1 MNKLKILKNS
11 INSTLLLSLVI
22 LICLTFAL
30 ICFPLACYTL
40 VERKDGKDI
49 AFYSEEL
56 ADCCYID
63 FEHPKSN
70 LNNIYC
76 KLEETLDME
85 NCATTALYGNVE
97 YEIDKIVHSYTLA
110 FVNETV
116 VKNLPSLGYN
126 FTKNMPEG
134 YREAYAPIALEDI
147 YKVREEP
154 YEISVYEGPYQY
166 KQKIKIIGYTGKN
179 YYNFGW
185 FSSALL
191 GTYAN
196 DFVIYDNIP
205 PYANIK
211 QGIMI
216 NDKTPEYYNNLGAYA
231 ITFDDLNQMLKRTT
245 LSNNTWLSWL
255 ISILILIIVIIT
267 ANYFFAADKMIKRSG
282 VMYIYGAKRSDIIFI
297 ELIKMLILFITAFVI
312 STFST
317 AILIV
322 THQDPTNVMVDW
334 ASYFP
339 CAAALLAIYLACI
352 SIGFVKFAKFK
363 PLKAI
368 SNNNTEW

>member
-22 LICLTFAL
+22 L

-134 YREAYAPIALEDI
+134 YREAYAPIALKDI

-211 QGIMI
+211 EGIMI

-231 ITFDDLNQMLKRTT
+231 IK
-245 LSNNTWLSWL
+245 SNAQKNNSFKQHLVVLAYKHIDINNSYYYCKL
-255 ISILILIIVIIT
+255 
-267 ANYFFAADKMIKRSG
+267 FFCSRQND
-282 VMYIYGAKRSDIIFI
+282 
-297 ELIKMLILFITAFVI
+297 
-312 STFST
+312 
-317 AILIV
+317 
-322 THQDPTNVMVDW
+322 
-334 ASYFP
+334 
-339 CAAALLAIYLACI
+339 
-352 SIGFVKFAKFK
+352 
-363 PLKAI
+363 
-368 SNNNTEW
+368 

>member
-40 VERKDGKDI
+40 VERKDGKDF

-85 NCATTALYGNVE
+85 NCATTALYGDVK
-97 YEIDKIVHSYTLA
+97 YEIDKLVHSYSLK
-110 FVNETV
+110 FVSETI
-116 VKNLPSLGYN
+116 VKKLPPLGYN
-126 FTKNMPEG
+126 FEKNMPDG
-134 YREAYAPIALEDI
+134 YREAYAPIALKDI
-147 YKVREEP
+147 YKVREEL

-179 YYNFGW
+179 YYDFGQ

-191 GTYAN
+191 DTYEN
-196 DFVIYDNIP
+196 DFLIYDNIP
-205 PYANIK
+205 PYANIRY
-211 QGIMI
+211 GMMI

-231 ITFDDLNQMLKRTT
+231 ITFFDENERHKRT
-245 LSNNTWLSWL
+245 NFADNTWLSWL

-297 ELIKMLILFITAFVI
+297 ELLKMLILFITAFVI

-317 AILIV
+317 AILIA
-322 THQDPTNVMVDW
+322 THQEPTNIMVDW

-368 SNNNTEW
+368 SNNNTE

>member
-40 VERKDGKDI
+40 VERKDGEDI
-49 AFYSEEL
+49 EYYSEEF

-63 FEHPKSN
+63 FEHPDSN

-85 NCATTALYGNVE
+85 NFATTALYGNVK
-97 YEIDKIVHSYTLA
+97 YEIDKIVHSYTLT
-110 FVNETV
+110 FVSEPV
-116 VKNLPSLGYN
+116 VKKLPPLGYN
-126 FTKNMPEG
+126 FKQNMPDG
-134 YREAYAPIALEDI
+134 YREAYAPIALKDI

-166 KQKIKIIGYTGKN
+166 KQKIKVIGYTEKK
-179 YYNFGW
+179 YYDFH
-185 FSSALL
+185 SSHFRK
-191 GTYAN
+191 YEN
-196 DFVIYDNIP
+196 DFLIYDNIP
-205 PYANIK
+205 PYANIRD
-211 QGIMI
+211 GIMI
-216 NDKTPEYYNNLGAYA
+216 NDKTPEYYNNLGVYA
-231 ITFDDLNQMLKRTT
+231 ITFHDLNQMLKRTT
-245 LSNNTWLSWL
+245 LSNNTWLYWL

-297 ELIKMLILFITAFVI
+297 ELLKMLILFITAFVI

-322 THQDPTNVMVDW
+322 THQEPTNIMVDW

-368 SNNNTEW
+368 SNNNTE